1 MSKMTEKMITITAE
15 DGHNFDAFRVTP
27 AEATK
32 GGLVILQ
39 EIFGMTEQ
47 LKNVSRFWADQ
58 GYDTILPA
66 MYDRIKPEMVIEFN
80 DMDTAQAMGKKLEP
94 DGVLNDISATVM
106 TVENRGGVSLIGF
119 CWGGGAAARMASL
132 LNLKG
137 AVSYYGTMLAE
148 NAANGANCAT
158 LFHYGLSDLHSP
170 PEIIDGVK
178 KNMPDAES
186 HIYEAGHAFANDA
199 RPDFYIEKA
208 ALEARSRTLE
218 FLDRVHKV

>member
-1 MSKMTEKMITITAE
+1 MLERMIKIIAE
-15 DGHNFDAFRVTP
+15 DGHNFDAFN
-27 AEATK
+27 ATQEGSVK

-47 LKNVSRFWADQ
+47 LKNVTRFWAEQ

-66 MYDRIKPEMVIEFN
+66 MYDRIKPEMVLEFT
-80 DMDTAQAMGKKLEP
+80 DLDTAQTMGKKLEP
-94 DGVLNDISATVM
+94 DSVLKDITATVM

-119 CWGGGAAARMASL
+119 CWGGGAAAQMAGL

-137 AVSYYGTMLAE
+137 SVVYYGTMLSD

-158 LFHYGLSDLHSP
+158 LFHYGVTDPHSP

-178 KNMPDAES
+178 ENIPNAES
-186 HIYEAGHAFANDA
+186 YIYEAGHAFANDA
-199 RPDFYIEKA
+199 RPDFYVEKA
-208 ALEARSRTLE
+208 ALEARSRTLK
-218 FLDRVHKV
+218 FLDRVHSA

>member
-1 MSKMTEKMITITAE
+1 MLERMIKIIAE
-15 DGHNFDAFRVTP
+15 DGHNFDAFNATP
-27 AEATK
+27 ESSVK

-47 LKNVSRFWADQ
+47 LKNVTRFWAEQ

-66 MYDRIKPEMVIEFN
+66 MYDRIKPEMVLEFT
-80 DMDTAQAMGKKLEP
+80 DLDTAQTMGKKLEP
-94 DGVLNDISATVM
+94 DSVLKDITATVM

-119 CWGGGAAARMASL
+119 CWGGGAAARMAGL

-137 AVSYYGTMLAE
+137 SVAYYGTMLSD

-158 LFHYGLSDLHSP
+158 LFHYGVTDPHSP

-178 KNMPDAES
+178 ENIPNAES
-186 HIYEAGHAFANDA
+186 YIYEAGHAFANDA
-199 RPDFYIEKA
+199 RPDFYVEKA
-208 ALEARSRTLE
+208 ALEARSRTLK
-218 FLDRVHKV
+218 FLDRVHSA